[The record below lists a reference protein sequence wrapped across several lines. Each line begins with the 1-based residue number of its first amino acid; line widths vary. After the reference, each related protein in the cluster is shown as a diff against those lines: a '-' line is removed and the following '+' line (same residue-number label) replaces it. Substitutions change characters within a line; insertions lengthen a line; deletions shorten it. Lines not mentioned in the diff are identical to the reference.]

1 MFDEGDYL
9 MIPTPYYTG
18 FDHDFTKRFK
28 VNFLYAHL
36 EAKNSF
42 QHDINAFR
50 DAYNQCED
58 KDRVKAILLT
68 NPHNPTGE
76 ILSAEFK
83 KDIINIENDRTIV
96 RDKNSKALLSVNY
109 EGLKAYKIERNR
121 NNKIL
126 EYENDINTLKQEVTE
141 IRSAI
146 ELLVNKLT

>member
-1 MFDEGDYL
+1 M
-9 MIPTPYYTG
+9 
-18 FDHDFTKRFK
+18 
-28 VNFLYAHL
+28 
-36 EAKNSF
+36 
-42 QHDINAFR
+42 
-50 DAYNQCED
+50 
-58 KDRVKAILLT
+58 
-68 NPHNPTGE
+68 
-76 ILSAEFK
+76 AEFK

-109 EGLKAYKIERNR
+109 EGLKAYKIQRNR